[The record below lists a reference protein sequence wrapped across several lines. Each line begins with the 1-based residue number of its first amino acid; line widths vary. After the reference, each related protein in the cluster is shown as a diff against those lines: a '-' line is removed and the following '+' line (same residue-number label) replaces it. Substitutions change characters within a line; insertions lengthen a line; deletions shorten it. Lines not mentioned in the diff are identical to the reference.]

1 MTQITFAATWP
12 LWLLALL
19 PLMIWTAWR
28 SRIHLSRAHV
38 AAVSVLRALTII
50 ALIAALMQ
58 PVWTASMRE
67 VSVVYA
73 LDVSRSVASGFVH
86 SAMQFIEKANREA
99 APAEARYVVFAD
111 GARTATSSQSLAQIG
126 LTAASSAHP
135 HLLNQGATNLE
146 TALDE

>member
-1 MTQITFAATWP
+1 
-12 LWLLALL
+12 
-19 PLMIWTAWR
+19 
-28 SRIHLSRAHV
+28 
-38 AAVSVLRALTII
+38 VLRTLTII

-58 PVWTASMRE
+58 PVWTASMRQ

-111 GARTATSSQSLAQIG
+111 GARTAASSQSLAQIG
-126 LTAASSAHP
+126 LTAASSADP

-146 TALDE
+146 TALDEALPSRPSIRHTNPRLARNCSDGRRSSRSRL